1 MSIGLFGTRRNQSP
15 NAELEGLQ
23 DPIHDLLSD
32 EFAAGVSLDGME
44 STSYTS
50 LANITQG
57 IGDWASS
64 LNAPTSQVQ
73 GDLEQESQLN
83 FDVMSIGQ
91 SPVENA
97 ESSSQIS
104 TPLMVD
110 DQDNEY
116 ICYGMV
122 G

>member
-15 NAELEGLQ
+15 NAELEGFQ
-23 DPIHDLLSD
+23 DPIHDLLRD

-97 ESSSQIS
+97 EPSSQIS

-110 DQDNEY
+110 DQENEY